1 MPALATP
8 VPARPGPAGT
18 DRAALARA
26 VLSRAEERTGARRWV
41 RPLLLPPADGVAAGP
56 LASAG
61 QPHPDAIGLT
71 LPVSGLLAGL
81 LPSRGLDRGTTVV
94 VAGSTSL
101 VLGLLAEAS
110 RAGGWVA
117 VVGMPGLGVL
127 AAAQQGLD
135 LDRLVLVPEAGPDG
149 PLVVA
154 ALLDGV
160 DAVVVGP
167 RVALTDAD
175 RRRLSARARERS
187 AVLLPTTPW
196 PGAAVVL
203 TAGDSRWE
211 GVGRGDGRLRS
222 RRLDVRRGGRG
233 TAAQGW
239 LGEVRLPTE
248 PWLPGE
254 GLDAEVRLD
263 AEERPI
269 VERRHAG

>member
-1 MPALATP
+1 MTVLAAAAP
-8 VPARPGPAGT
+8 VRADATGT
-18 DRAALARA
+18 DRAALARSILA
-26 VLSRAEERTGARRWV
+26 RAEERTGTSRWV
-41 RPLLLPPADGVAAGP
+41 RPVLLPQAGDDAGTADGAA
-56 LASAG
+56 A
-61 QPHPDAIGLT
+61 PHPDATALT
-71 LPVSGLLAGL
+71 LPVSGRLAGL

-101 VLGLLAEAS
+101 VLGLLAEVS

-127 AAAQQGLD
+127 AAAQLGLD
-135 LDRLVLVPEAGPDG
+135 LDRVVLVPDAGPDG
-149 PLVVA
+149 PLVLA

-203 TAGDSRWE
+203 TAGASRWE

-239 LGEVRLPTE
+239 LGEVQLPAEPRLP
-248 PWLPGE
+248 G
-254 GLDAEVRLD
+254 GDLDAEVLRD
-263 AEERPI
+263 AEVLLT